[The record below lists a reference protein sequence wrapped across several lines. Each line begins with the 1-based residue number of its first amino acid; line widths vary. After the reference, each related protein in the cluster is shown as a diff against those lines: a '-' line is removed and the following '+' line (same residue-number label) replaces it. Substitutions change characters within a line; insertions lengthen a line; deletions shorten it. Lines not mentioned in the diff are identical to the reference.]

1 MIGVDAPIFQS
12 DEPFGRHCTEFPW
25 ICIDLAE
32 ELAWDCYLDLKTIIL
47 LS

>member
-12 DEPFGRHCTEFPW
+12 DEYFGWDCTEFPW

-32 ELAWDCYLDLKTIIL
+32 E
-47 LS
+47 